1 MSQQSLGLSKRL
13 TRMVKDGRRLNDDSF
28 SSEGTLAQALREII
42 PYIKDKC
49 QSIGAT
55 LEYKKSMTLYECQ
68 GFFHR
73 ALSGG
78 TEEKEKEKVPPPNEE
93 NKKVSMK
100 PDGGIFIMKLN
111 NGTHVPLLIIEDK
124 VQGTNDLIYE
134 QKGKRQA
141 TGNAIE
147 RGAKNIRGAEMI
159 FTNQPI
165 FPYIMFASGC
175 DFHHSETIAKR
186 IEMMNYGIPNHYIGL
201 TITTSQDEVDAKI
214 KAILDSININK
225 VFGKSVASVFI
236 KAHKYDE
243 MKHGSSLWKKN
254 EIVVI
259 TKKVVDKV
267 FESFA

>member
-1 MSQQSLGLSKRL
+1 
-13 TRMVKDGRRLNDDSF
+13 MVKDGRRLNDDSF

-42 PYIKDKC
+42 PYIKNKC

-55 LEYKKSMTLYECQ
+55 LEYKKSMSLYECQ
-68 GFFHR
+68 GFFHK
-73 ALSGG
+73 ALTVAESD
-78 TEEKEKEKVPPPNEE
+78 EKEKQENENKKEMVPPPNEE

-111 NGTHVPLLIIEDK
+111 NGIHIPLLIIEDK

-159 FTNQPI
+159 FANQRI

-201 TITTSQDEVDAKI
+201 TTATSEDDIESKI
-214 KAILDSININK
+214 RVILDTININK

-267 FESFA
+267 FESFDQAD

>member
-28 SSEGTLAQALREII
+28 SSEGTLTQALREII

-201 TITTSQDEVDAKI
+201 TTTTSQDEVDAKI